1 MDAGTED
8 RRVDD
13 ELLEAL
19 GALIVYLLGQ
29 GEQVARGCGVPT
41 VFIKALHW
49 LDGPLPMKELGRR
62 MHCDPSFVTSV
73 ADMLA
78 SRGLATREADPADRR
93 VKRLVLTPD
102 GRELKQRV
110 AAEVQAR
117 MPWRQALDPAEQTC
131 LLGLIRKMLPA
142 DAGDAGLAAPLPE
155 TMTGGE
161 HRLDAGRSRG

>member
-1 MDAGTED
+1 MEAGTED

-19 GALIVYLLGQ
+19 GSLIVYLLGQ
-29 GEQVARGCGVPT
+29 GEQAARGCGVPT

-117 MPWRQALDPAEQTC
+117 MPWRQALDPGERAC

-142 DAGDAGLAAPLPE
+142 DARDAGLAAPLPE
-155 TMTGGE
+155 ATTGGE
-161 HRLDAGRSRG
+161 HRL

>member
-1 MDAGTED
+1 MDAGTDD

-13 ELLEAL
+13 ELLDAL

-29 GEQVARGCGVPT
+29 GEQVARGCDIPA

-49 LDGPLPMKELGRR
+49 LDGPLPMKELGKR

-93 VKRLVLTPD
+93 VKRLVLTPA
-102 GRELKQRV
+102 GQELKQRV
-110 AAEVQAR
+110 ASEVQAR
-117 MPWRQALDPAEQTC
+117 MPWRQTLDPGERTC

-142 DAGDAGLAAPLPE
+142 EVREAGVPALREA
-155 TMTGGE
+155 MTGGE
-161 HRLDAGRSRG
+161 HRL

>member
-1 MDAGTED
+1 MDAGTDD
-8 RRVDD
+8 RRVDE

-29 GEQVARGCGVPT
+29 GEQVARGCDIPT

-49 LDGPLPMKELGRR
+49 LDGPLPMKELGKR

-93 VKRLVLTPD
+93 VKRLVLTPA
-102 GRELKQRV
+102 GQELKQRV
-110 AAEVQAR
+110 ESEVGAR
-117 MPWRQALDPAEQTC
+117 MPWRQALDPGERTC

-142 DAGDAGLAAPLPE
+142 EVREAGLPALREA
-155 TMTGGE
+155 MTGGE
-161 HRLDAGRSRG
+161 HRL

>member
-8 RRVDD
+8 SRVDD
-13 ELLEAL
+13 ELLDAL

-93 VKRLVLTPD
+93 VKRLVLTAD

-110 AAEVQAR
+110 ASEVQAR
-117 MPWRQALDPAEQTC
+117 MPWRETLDPSEQAC
-131 LLGLIRKMLPA
+131 LLGLIRKMLPTEVR
-142 DAGDAGLAAPLPE
+142 DAGLPALREA
-155 TMTGGE
+155 MTGGE
-161 HRLDAGRSRG
+161 HRL